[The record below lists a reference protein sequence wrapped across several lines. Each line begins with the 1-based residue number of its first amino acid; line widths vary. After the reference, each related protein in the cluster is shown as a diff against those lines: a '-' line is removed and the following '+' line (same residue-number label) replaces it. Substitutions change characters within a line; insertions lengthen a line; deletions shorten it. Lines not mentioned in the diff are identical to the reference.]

1 MGVWWAG
8 LDSNQRPS
16 GYEPPA
22 LTPELP
28 ARWARSVYPCG
39 MGALRHLAVV
49 LVVAAAALACG
60 PSRQAGPSQE
70 TPPPTQA
77 VGQAAQTEQVEQAG
91 PPSLADW
98 LELGEGV
105 EPIEFAWRR
114 MTMETK
120 GGELELGVFIADT
133 SARRQRGLMY
143 ATGLPPANAML
154 FIFDDPPVHG
164 SFWNNNVPID
174 LHVAFLDAE
183 GRIMEFVTL
192 EARSREIRR
201 PSQPYSYALE
211 MPAGR
216 YAELGI
222 VVGDRLVI
230 EAAAIGRE

>member
-1 MGVWWAG
+1 M
-8 LDSNQRPS
+8 S
-16 GYEPPA
+16 
-22 LTPELP
+22 
-28 ARWARSVYPCG
+28 
-39 MGALRHLAVV
+39 ALRHLAVV
-49 LVVAAAALACG
+49 LVVAVAALACG
-60 PSRQAGPSQE
+60 PSRQAEPAQE
-70 TPPPTQA
+70 TPPPAQA
-77 VGQAAQTEQVEQAG
+77 VGQAAQTEQVE
-91 PPSLADW
+91 PPNLADW

-114 MTMETK
+114 MTMETT

-164 SFWNNNVPID
+164 GFWNNNVPID

-222 VVGDRLVI
+222 GVGDRLVI
-230 EAAAIGRE
+230 EGAAIGRE

>member
-1 MGVWWAG
+1 
-8 LDSNQRPS
+8 
-16 GYEPPA
+16 
-22 LTPELP
+22 
-28 ARWARSVYPCG
+28 

-60 PSRQAGPSQE
+60 PSRQAEPAQE
-70 TPPPTQA
+70 TPPPAQA
-77 VGQAAQTEQVEQAG
+77 VGQAAQTEQVEQTEQTEQAG
-91 PPSLADW
+91 PPNLADW

-105 EPIEFAWRR
+105 EPIEFAWTR
-114 MTMETK
+114 MTMETT

-164 SFWNNNVPID
+164 GFWNNNVPID

-183 GRIMEFVTL
+183 GRILEFVTL
-192 EARSREIRR
+192 EAHSREIRR

-222 VVGDRLVI
+222 GVGDRLVI
-230 EAAAIGRE
+230 EGE

>member
-1 MGVWWAG
+1 
-8 LDSNQRPS
+8 
-16 GYEPPA
+16 
-22 LTPELP
+22 
-28 ARWARSVYPCG
+28 

-49 LVVAAAALACG
+49 LVVAVAALACG
-60 PSRQAGPSQE
+60 PSRQAEPAQE
-70 TPPPTQA
+70 TPPA
-77 VGQAAQTEQVEQAG
+77 GQAAQTQQVEQVEQAG
-91 PPSLADW
+91 PPNLADW

-114 MTMETK
+114 MTMETTS
-120 GGELELGVFIADT
+120 GELELGVFIADT
-133 SARRQRGLMY
+133 SAQRQRGLMY

-164 SFWNNNVPID
+164 GFWNNNVPID

-222 VVGDRLVI
+222 GVEDRLVI
-230 EAAAIGRE
+230 EEE

>member
-1 MGVWWAG
+1 
-8 LDSNQRPS
+8 
-16 GYEPPA
+16 
-22 LTPELP
+22 
-28 ARWARSVYPCG
+28 

-60 PSRQAGPSQE
+60 PSRQAEPAQE
-70 TPPPTQA
+70 TPPPAQA
-77 VGQAAQTEQVEQAG
+77 VGQAAQTEQVEQDAQGEQVEQAG
-91 PPSLADW
+91 PPDLADW
-98 LELGEGV
+98 LELDEGV

-114 MTMETK
+114 MAMETT
-120 GGELELGVFIADT
+120 GGPLELGVFIADT

-164 SFWNNNVPID
+164 GFWNDNVPID

-192 EARSREIRR
+192 EARSQEIRR

-222 VVGDRLVI
+222 GVGDRLMI
-230 EAAAIGRE
+230 GAAAIGRE

>member
-1 MGVWWAG
+1 
-8 LDSNQRPS
+8 
-16 GYEPPA
+16 
-22 LTPELP
+22 
-28 ARWARSVYPCG
+28 

-77 VGQAAQTEQVEQAG
+77 VGQAAQTEQVEQVEQDA
-91 PPSLADW
+91 PPNLADW
-98 LELGEGV
+98 LELSEGV

-114 MTMETK
+114 MTMETT

-164 SFWNNNVPID
+164 GFWNNNVPID

-222 VVGDRLVI
+222 GVGDRLVI
-230 EAAAIGRE
+230 EGE

>member
-1 MGVWWAG
+1 
-8 LDSNQRPS
+8 
-16 GYEPPA
+16 
-22 LTPELP
+22 
-28 ARWARSVYPCG
+28 

-60 PSRQAGPSQE
+60 PSRQAEPAQE
-70 TPPPTQA
+70 TPPPAQA
-77 VGQAAQTEQVEQAG
+77 VGQAAQTEQVEQDAQAEQVEQTEQAG
-91 PPSLADW
+91 PPDLADW
-98 LELGEGV
+98 LELDEGV

-114 MTMETK
+114 MTMETS
-120 GGELELGVFIADT
+120 ERALELGVFIADT

-164 SFWNNNVPID
+164 GFWNSNVPID

-216 YAELGI
+216 YAELG
-222 VVGDRLVI
+222 VGVGDRLVI